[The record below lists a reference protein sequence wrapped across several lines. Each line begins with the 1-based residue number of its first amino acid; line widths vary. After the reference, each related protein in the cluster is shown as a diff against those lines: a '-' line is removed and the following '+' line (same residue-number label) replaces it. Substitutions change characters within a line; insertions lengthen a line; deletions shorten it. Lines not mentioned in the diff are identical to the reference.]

1 MLKHT
6 EEFYKYTINIYTQ
19 TPDKDWIDF
28 YNMSEEQQE
37 LNDQFAPTESRG
49 EFRYEIVLDTQ
60 QNKNR
65 FMLLASDDIGMGDIS
80 SALLN
85 ARWDIIAVYEKAITD
100 EKKLAEMW
108 DNRWNGLK
116 ELEIANTI

>member
-6 EEFYKYTINIYTQ
+6 EEYYGYTINIYTQ
-19 TPDKDWIDF
+19 TPDKDWTDF
-28 YNMSEEQQE
+28 YNMSEEQQD

-49 EFRYEIVLDTQ
+49 EFRYEIVLNTL
-60 QNKNR
+60 
-65 FMLLASDDIGMGDIS
+65 LLASDDIGMGDIS

-100 EKKLAEMW
+100 EKKLEEMY

>member
-6 EEFYKYTINIYTQ
+6 EEYYGYTINIYSQ
-19 TPDKDWIDF
+19 TPDKDWTDF
-28 YNMSEEQQE
+28 FNMSEEQQE

-49 EFRYEIVLDTQ
+49 EFRYEIVLDT
-60 QNKNR
+60 KVSVP
-65 FMLLASDDIGMGDIS
+65 LVLESDDIGMGDIS

-100 EKKLAEMW
+100 KKKLAEMW